1 MAKWLEAAKSA
12 VSLDPSYPWGH
23 LTLGI
28 RYMYAAQHDLAAP
41 EVERALQL
49 APGSAEI
56 MGAAAAQLA
65 YLGQPER
72 GVELVERAVQLDP
85 NSFYKDAEWQVYFLA
100 RRFAEAAAA
109 VENTP
114 EPGRWPALFAAASYA
129 QLGRAAELERWRAR
143 ALENW
148 PDYSFELG
156 ISETGEWAPAAAA
169 ERKLWLE
176 SITKAGFPVCAT
188 PEQVARLSIK
198 RLPECDA
205 ERAKQSAT

>member
-1 MAKWLEAAKSA
+1 
-12 VSLDPSYPWGH
+12 
-23 LTLGI
+23 
-28 RYMYAAQHDLAAP
+28 MYSAQHSLAAP
-41 EVERALQL
+41 ELERALQL

-56 MGAAAAQLA
+56 MGAAGPQLA

-85 NSFYKDAEWQVYFLA
+85 NSFYRDAEWQVYFLA

-109 VENTP
+109 VEKTGDD
-114 EPGRWPALFAAASYA
+114 PGRWGALYAAASYA
-129 QLGRAAELERWRAR
+129 QLGWADELERWRTR
-143 ALENW
+143 TMVSW

-156 ISETGEWAPAAAA
+156 ISETGEWAPSAAA

-176 SITKAGFPVCAT
+176 SIVKAGFPVCAT